1 ELIWVW
7 ATSAATRIGAR
18 EEIVAVAW
26 IKPDHV
32 GTGLVGER
40 RDYVAGILVVND
52 DRPELV
58 IAGIIRFGTQD
69 ASPARRI
76 AAEENLRIRADRH
89 PLRSTAALIR
99 ARQH

>member
-1 ELIWVW
+1 M
-7 ATSAATRIGAR
+7 
-18 EEIVAVAW
+18 AVAW

-32 GTGLVGER
+32 GAGLVGER
-40 RDYVAGILVVND
+40 LDYVAGILVVND

-89 PLRSTAALIR
+89 SLRSSAALMIDR
-99 ARQH
+99 KDTFDVEAYRINNSDAAGY